1 MIPQCSKVST
11 QDEPKLPKSTHRCQ
25 QEREEQKKT
34 LRMQNTYRRRN
45 FFCHPN
51 GISHYTT
58 FKFQKTMQN
67 VIAENDIYSK
77 QVPILAGC

>member
-1 MIPQCSKVST
+1 
-11 QDEPKLPKSTHRCQ
+11 
-25 QEREEQKKT
+25 
-34 LRMQNTYRRRN
+34 MQNTYRMRN

-58 FKFQKTMQN
+58 LKFQKTMQN